1 MAEPLD
7 LNRILSEHANHF
19 PSSGSGLY
27 ECDEQLSGEPT
38 DERCLPYRLASELA
52 EARAALQRVRKGQS
66 LRRDFCTC
74 KEHGIGGVFD
84 ASGCPLHDPHRKV

>member
-1 MAEPLD
+1 MTEPID
-7 LNRILSEHANHF
+7 IYEIEVEHQGWHF
-19 PSSGSGLY
+19 CSGGY
-27 ECDEQLSGEPT
+27 RMTGAPPAPV
-38 DERCLPYRLASELA
+38 CLPYRLASELA

-74 KEHGIGGVFD
+74 KENGIGGVFD